1 MLLLFI
7 SHSAVSDSLQP
18 HGLQHARLPCSSP
31 SPRACSNSCPL
42 SQWCHPTI
50 SSSVVSFPS
59 CLQSFE
65 VFMGWVISL
74 ANQWKDHSN
83 YFEEGVQISRNW
95 ATAYFLVL
103 WQCLGTVIAP
113 LSVSFSLLTE
123 DQALVK
129 LTCLSSWTHLI
140 LIGLCCVF
148 GVCHSFK
155 SCTPPTYLLFQKEV
169 TNFSSA

>member
-18 HGLQHARLPCSSP
+18 HGLQHTRLPCSSP

-50 SSSVVSFPS
+50 SFSVVSFPS

-95 ATAYFLVL
+95 ATAYFSVL
-103 WQCLGTVIAP
+103 WQCLRTVMTP

-123 DQALVK
+123 DRALVK
-129 LTCLSSWTHLI
+129 LTCLPSWTHLI

-148 GVCHSFK
+148 EVSHSFK
-155 SCTPPTYLLFQKEV
+155 SCAPPTYLLFQKEV
-169 TNFSSA
+169 TNFSGA